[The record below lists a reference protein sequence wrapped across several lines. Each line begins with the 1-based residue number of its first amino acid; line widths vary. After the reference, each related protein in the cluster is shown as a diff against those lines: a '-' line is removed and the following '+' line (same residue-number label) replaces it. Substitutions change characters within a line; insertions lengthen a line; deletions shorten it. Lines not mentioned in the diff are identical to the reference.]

1 MSPWSKIRSTKKRAK
16 VYKLFIGGKWIESSN
31 RKTFD
36 VRNPATGELVA
47 RVQKATPDD
56 ALKAIESAH
65 KTKSVIAGM
74 PAIHRIELLE
84 KIHELV
90 LRYKKDLVDVIVQE
104 AGKPVA
110 YAEGEVKATFER
122 LHCAAEEAKAFQG
135 EFIPGEIAPD
145 TVKKFAI
152 VSRKPRGIV
161 LAISSF
167 NYPLYISVAKI
178 APAIASG
185 NSVVLK
191 AASDDPICTL
201 MFARLA
207 ELAGV
212 PRGVFNVVTGS
223 SSEIGDLMVSD
234 KRVSMISFTGSTYV
248 GKHIADIAGMKR
260 LHLELGGKCPAIVLE
275 DADLNLAVKECLTGT
290 LKFSGQRCDAVSRI
304 IVTKGIVN
312 DFVERILQ
320 EIKKWRVG
328 DPRNRKTK
336 VGPLINQKAIEKVDV
351 LVNDALE
358 KGAKLLLG
366 GKKRDLYY
374 YPTVLD
380 NVNQN
385 MRIAWEETFGPV
397 VTIIRVK
404 DEKEALKIA
413 NQSNFGLDACVFT
426 KDVNKAVEIAR
437 KLEDGSVTIN
447 AHPSHGLG
455 NFPFGGDKDSGI
467 GREGLNYSI
476 DEMTKLHTIVF
487 TGIKK

>member
-1 MSPWSKIRSTKKRAK
+1 MSPWSEIRFTREGKR
-16 VYKLFIGGKWIESSN
+16 VYRLFIGGRWVESSN
-31 RKTFD
+31 KKTFD
-36 VRNPATGELVA
+36 VKNPVTGKLIA
-47 RVQKATPDD
+47 RIQKATPDD
-56 ALKAIESAH
+56 ALRAIESAH
-65 KTKSVIAGM
+65 KTKSVISEM
-74 PAIHRIELLE
+74 PAVQRIELLE
-84 KIHELV
+84 KIHELI
-90 LRYKKDLVDVIVQE
+90 LKYQKDLVDMIVHE
-104 AGKPVA
+104 AGKPVI
-110 YAEGEVKATFER
+110 YAEGEVKATAER
-122 LHCAAEEAKAFQG
+122 LHFAAEEAKTFQG
-135 EFIPGEIAPD
+135 EYIPGDITPD

-152 VSRKPRGIV
+152 VSRKPRGVV

-167 NYPLYISVAKI
+167 NYPLYISIAKI
-178 APAIASG
+178 APAIVSG

-207 ELAGV
+207 ELAGM
-212 PRGVFNVVTGS
+212 PKGVFNVVTGS

-234 KRVSMISFTGSTYV
+234 SRVNMISFTGSTYV

-260 LHLELGGKCPAIVLE
+260 IHLELGGKCPAIVLE
-275 DADLNLAVKECLTGT
+275 DADLDLAVKECLAGT
-290 LKFSGQRCDAVSRI
+290 LKFSGQRCDAISRV
-304 IVTKGIVN
+304 IVVDRIAN
-312 DFVERILQ
+312 DFVERTLKG
-320 EIKKWRVG
+320 IKKWGVG

-336 VGPLINQKAIEKVDV
+336 IGPLINQKAIEKVEV
-351 LVNDALE
+351 LVNDAVE
-358 KGAKLLLG
+358 KGAKLLYG
-366 GKKRDLYY
+366 GKKRGLYY

-385 MRIAWEETFGPV
+385 MRIAWEETFGPI

-404 DEKEALKIA
+404 DEKDAVKIA

-426 KDVNKAVEIAR
+426 KDIDKAVSIAR

-487 TGIKK
+487 TRISK

>member
-1 MSPWSKIRSTKKRAK
+1 MNPWNAVRSTRKGAK
-16 VYKLFIGGKWIESSN
+16 VYKLFIGGKWVDSSN

-36 VRNPATGELVA
+36 VSNPATGKLVA

-56 ALKAIESAH
+56 ALDAIESAY
-65 KTKSVIAGM
+65 KTKNLISEM
-74 PAIHRIELLE
+74 PAVERIELLE

-90 LRYKKDLVDVIVQE
+90 MKYKRDIVDIIVQE
-104 AGKPVA
+104 AGKPVV
-110 YAEGEVKATFER
+110 YAEGEVKATYER
-122 LHCAAEEAKAFQG
+122 LHCAAEEAKTFQG
-135 EFIPGEIAPD
+135 EYIPGEIAPD
-145 TVKKFAI
+145 TINKFAI
-152 VSRKPRGIV
+152 VSRKPRGVV

-167 NYPLYISVAKI
+167 NYPLYISVTKI

-185 NSVVLK
+185 NSVILK

-223 SSEIGDLMVSD
+223 SSEIGDIMVSD
-234 KRVSMISFTGSTYV
+234 SRVNMISFTGSTYV
-248 GKHIADIAGMKR
+248 GKHIAGIAGMKR

-275 DADLNLAVKECLTGT
+275 DADLELAVKECLAGT

-304 IVTKGIVN
+304 IVADKIAN
-312 DFVERILQ
+312 DFVERTLE
-320 EIKKWRVG
+320 EIKKWKVG
-328 DPRNRKTK
+328 DPRDRKTK
-336 VGPLINQKAIEKVDV
+336 VGPLINQGAVEKVEV
-351 LVNDALE
+351 LVNDAVE

-366 GKKRDLYY
+366 GKKKDLYY

-380 NVNQN
+380 NVNQS

-397 VTIIRVK
+397 ATVIRVK
-404 DEKEALKIA
+404 DENEALEIA
-413 NQSNFGLDACVFT
+413 NQSNYGLDACVFT
-426 KDVNKAVEIAR
+426 RSVDKAVRIAR
-437 KLEDGSVTIN
+437 KLEDGAVTIN

-467 GREGLNYSI
+467 GREGLNHSI

-487 TGIKK
+487 TKVRE

>member
-1 MSPWSKIRSTKKRAK
+1 MGPWSEIRFTKDGKR
-16 VYKLFIGGKWIESSN
+16 VYKLFIGGKWVKSSN
-31 RKTFD
+31 NKTFD
-36 VRNPATGELVA
+36 VKNPATDKLVA

-56 ALKAIESAH
+56 ALRAIESAH
-65 KTKSVIAGM
+65 KTKSLISEM
-74 PAIHRIELLE
+74 PAVQRIELLE

-90 LRYKKDLVDVIVQE
+90 LKYKKDLVDMIVQE
-104 AGKPVA
+104 AGKPVV
-110 YAEGEVKATFER
+110 YAEGEVKATAER
-122 LHCAAEEAKAFQG
+122 LHFAAEEAKTFQG
-135 EFIPGEIAPD
+135 EYIPGDITPD

-152 VSRKPRGIV
+152 VSRKPRGVV

-167 NYPLYISVAKI
+167 NYPLYISIAKV

-191 AASDDPICTL
+191 SASDDPICTL

-207 ELAGV
+207 ELAGM
-212 PRGVFNVVTGS
+212 PKGVFNVVAGS

-234 KRVSMISFTGSTYV
+234 KRVNMISFTGSTYV

-260 LHLELGGKCPAIVLE
+260 LHLELGGKGPAIVLE
-275 DADLNLAVKECLTGT
+275 DADLDLVVKECLTGA
-290 LKFSGQRCDAVSRI
+290 LKFSGQRCDAISRVI
-304 IVTKGIVN
+304 IVDRVAN
-312 DFVERILQ
+312 DFVEIILKG
-320 EIKKWRVG
+320 IKRWKIG
-328 DPRNRKTK
+328 SPRNRKTK
-336 VGPLINQKAIEKVDV
+336 IGPLINKKAIEKVEV
-351 LVNDALE
+351 LVKEAVE
-358 KGAKLLLG
+358 KGAKILYG
-366 GKKRDLYY
+366 GKKKGLYY

-404 DEKEALKIA
+404 DEKEALKVA
-413 NQSNFGLDACVFT
+413 NQSNYGLDACVFT
-426 KDVNKAVEIAR
+426 RDIEKAISIAR
-437 KLEDGSVTIN
+437 NLEDGSVTIN

-487 TGIKK
+487 TKIRK